1 MMNEDLIKEFRDAV
15 NANDFVLFK
24 YKNNQDRNHW
34 NCICSAMDWITVAIE
49 YISKDHHKRED
60 SIEVFAYISS
70 IDIVI
75 EAVQQLYRVLCNTK
89 KTLFAEDKDI
99 FADNQFGQT
108 DIEYFKTI
116 RACFGAHPVN
126 LDEPSETHNKS
137 KRRFASWSGNGFGKG
152 DYSIILYSNQPDGDY
167 IYLDIN
173 FKQLNAFLIMYYSY
187 LETLI
192 NEIERQY
199 NEFRS
204 KMASR
209 KFKCEGKPLIR
220 LAILGKEC
228 ALRLNN
234 DYYRTIID
242 ELCLI
247 YETPVS
253 CDNNIEMVVQYK
265 NALTK
270 LIDEISDNLQ
280 NMKIRDLEYN
290 SILDPRPEGLQN
302 GWGYWYE
309 KLSQYIFGSGYPPQL
324 WLKNI
329 EEIFKRHFVFEYDNY
344 NELYLLVKAA
354 LYKLSLNS
362 LLNK

>member
-1 MMNEDLIKEFRDAV
+1 MINVDLIRKFRGAV

-49 YISKDHHKRED
+49 YISETHHRREN

-70 IDIVI
+70 IDII
-75 EAVQQLYRVLCNTK
+75 IKAVQQLYRVLCNTK
-89 KTLFAEDKDI
+89 NTLFAEDKDI
-99 FADNQFGQT
+99 FVDNQFGQK
-108 DIEYFKTI
+108 DLEYFKTI

-126 LDEPSETHNKS
+126 LDEPSDSHNKS

-152 DYSIILYSNQPDGDY
+152 DYSVILYSNQPDGDH
-167 IYLDIN
+167 ICLDIN
-173 FKQLNAFLIMYYSY
+173 FQQLNAFLIKYYSY

-199 NEFRS
+199 NDFRL
-204 KMASR
+204 KMISR
-209 KFKCEGKPLIR
+209 KFICEGTPLER
-220 LAILGKEC
+220 LAILKKEC

-234 DYYRTIID
+234 DYYRTTID
-242 ELCLI
+242 ELCLL
-247 YETPVS
+247 YKTPIS
-253 CDNNIEMVVQYK
+253 CDNNVEMVVQYK
-265 NALTK
+265 SALTK
-270 LIDEISDNLQ
+270 LIDEINDNLQ
-280 NMKIRDLEYN
+280 NMKICNLEYD
-290 SILDPRPEGLQN
+290 SILDPQPVCLRN

-309 KLSQYIFGSGYPPQL
+309 KLSHYIFGSGYPPQI

-329 EEIFKRHFVFEYDNY
+329 EEIFKEHFVFEYESY

-354 LYKLSLNS
+354 LYKIS
-362 LLNK
+362 